1 MCTGSHSPII
11 GGNKTGNFVCR
22 HGIDLALAYQVSV
35 SVALAVCY
43 PIAEQSLRQVGKN
56 ELSRKLCTH
65 LRNAGTRGN
74 ALVLASRQR
83 KCKKGKIK
91 IAAVVYVTAPL
102 VRLDYSLHKIRPSFR
117 PQSRSVQG
125 NLMPNFSAWRDAH
138 RNAVAAVY
146 EWYWKYSSSWW
157 M

>member
-1 MCTGSHSPII
+1 MQ
-11 GGNKTGNFVCR
+11 VY
-22 HGIDLALAYQVSV
+22 GIDLALAYQVSV

-83 KCKKGKIK
+83 KCKKGTIK

-102 VRLDYSLHKIRPSFR
+102 VRLDSSLHKIRPSFR

-125 NLMPNFSAWRDAH
+125 NLMPTSMHGVTPTGMPLLRYMSGIGSSIPAGGCGVSGYWRIYLVL
-138 RNAVAAVY
+138 R
-146 EWYWKYSSSWW
+146 STL
-157 M
+157 